1 MKPKETLA
9 TLDMEIRAC
18 QTELHALCGLRDA
31 FLQLEKA
38 IRRNGTGP
46 IAPAP
51 ETPKPAHHMQTPEA
65 REKQRRAMKAY
76 WRRKRAGRV

>member
-46 IAPAP
+46 IAPP
-51 ETPKPAHHMQTPEA
+51 ETPKPTHHMQTPEA